1 MSALDTF
8 LEHRPTM
15 LAAAFRI
22 TGSRAD
28 AEDVV
33 QESWERWERVDAAT
47 VDAPRAYLSV
57 MASRLALNALRT
69 QRRRRETYVGPWLPD
84 VVVDDGSPD
93 WAVLHADGLGQALDV
108 VLAALSP
115 EQATAYVLRK
125 VLDVDYPGIADALG
139 TSEANARQL
148 VSRAQRAVTRAL
160 EGDPTER
167 RARDAAAL
175 TALAAA
181 VATEDVA
188 RVVALL
194 APGSS
199 LHADGGGLA
208 TAALRPI
215 VGPEKVARML
225 LGLASRPGL
234 TIVPTIVNGGVGAL
248 VLEHGVLTTVV
259 TVRTGALGIDE
270 LYFLRNPQRLP
281 QLPPSS
287 SSTPSSS
294 S

>member
-1 MSALDTF
+1 M
-8 LEHRPTM
+8 
-15 LAAAFRI
+15 
-22 TGSRAD
+22 
-28 AEDVV
+28 
-33 QESWERWERVDAAT
+33 
-47 VDAPRAYLSV
+47 
-57 MASRLALNALRT
+57 
-69 QRRRRETYVGPWLPD
+69 
-84 VVVDDGSPD
+84 
-93 WAVLHADGLGQALDV
+93 LHADGLGQALDV